1 MNNQSEKIDFLY
13 YVCII
18 VKMNLVKHFLL
29 LLTILAGL
37 SFCVS
42 EIKPSFETM
51 DETELAGYNASATFD
66 EQIICREEIA
76 GWRIFSGAV
85 ALREEIVREDIKG
98 TPGERVLQRRMNRRM
113 QQKVCLSVG
122 ELKTLNRRT
131 ETAKAWRGTGSGAG
145 GSGAGISGG
154 PLSGQPAD
162 AADYASTFN

>member
-1 MNNQSEKIDFLY
+1 
-13 YVCII
+13 
-18 VKMNLVKHFLL
+18 MNLVKHFLL
-29 LLTILAGL
+29 LLTVLAGL

-51 DETELAGYNASATFD
+51 DETELAMYNSSATFD

-85 ALREEIVREDIKG
+85 SLREEVALEKIRG
-98 TPGERVLQRRMNRRM
+98 TPGERTWQRRMNRRM

>member
-1 MNNQSEKIDFLY
+1 
-13 YVCII
+13 
-18 VKMNLVKHFLL
+18 MNLVKRFLL
-29 LLTILAGL
+29 LLTVLVGL

-51 DETELAGYNASATFD
+51 DETELAMYNASATFD

-85 ALREEIVREDIKG
+85 SLREEIVREETKG
-98 TPGERVLQRRMNRRM
+98 TPGERTWQRRMNRRM

-131 ETAKAWRGTGSGAG
+131 ETARAWRGTGSVAG
-145 GSGAGISGG
+145 SSGD

>member
-1 MNNQSEKIDFLY
+1 
-13 YVCII
+13 
-18 VKMNLVKHFLL
+18 MNLVKRFLL
-29 LLTILAGL
+29 LLTVLVGL

-51 DETELAGYNASATFD
+51 DETELAMYNASATFD

-85 ALREEIVREDIKG
+85 SLREEIAREETKG
-98 TPGERVLQRRMNRRM
+98 TPGERTWQRRMNRRM

-131 ETAKAWRGTGSGAG
+131 ETARAWRGTGSGAG
-145 GSGAGISGG
+145 GSVAGSSGD